1 MGRLLKLM
9 WALFISANVYD
20 VIISVIAWHIPDFF
34 EENWLIWCYLSATNT
49 ALDQP
54 VVPMLETLVGVKLL
68 FISGVYWFTRLFDY
82 FKVPKFKWASLLPF
96 VVISVLVAM
105 NDTMTLLGH
114 F

>member
-1 MGRLLKLM
+1 MGRLIKVM
-9 WALFISANVYD
+9 WGLFVLANVYD
-20 VIISVIAWHIPDFF
+20 VIISVIGWHSSGII
-34 EENWLIWCYLSATNT
+34 EENWLIWYYMFSTNT

-82 FKVPKFKWASLLPF
+82 FKVPEFKWASLLPF
-96 VVISVLVAM
+96 IVISVLVAIH
-105 NDTMTLLGH
+105 DTKALLGH